1 MLEYGL
7 HVYQMRMQEVSLM
20 SFSLFFTLFALA
32 LGLLLESSSSIRFK
46 ATPENVLKSQ
56 FITFEKIVGITIL
69 NIVR

>member
-1 MLEYGL
+1 MKN
-7 HVYQMRMQEVSLM
+7 
-20 SFSLFFTLFALA
+20 FALA

-46 ATPENVLKSQ
+46 ATSENVLESQ

>member
-1 MLEYGL
+1 
-7 HVYQMRMQEVSLM
+7 M